1 MLRSLVV
8 NDLCQLSAVDARRL
22 IASGELSPVELLEAC
37 IDRIEATNEA
47 INAIVAKDYDRA
59 IHEATEAAKAV
70 KETRDLPP
78 LHGIPIGIKDLN
90 ATEGLRTTWGSL
102 LFKDYVPEAD
112 EALVARLRRA
122 GAIIVGKTNT
132 PEFGSGTAT
141 NNLVYGPTHNPFDL
155 ERTSGG
161 SSGGSGAALATGML
175 PLCQGGDTGGSLRNP
190 ATWCGVVGFRSTPG
204 LVPRENRTLNYTHF
218 NVQGPMA
225 RSVADIALMMTG
237 CVGDDNHD
245 PLAGPCDPLSFLNL
259 EAADLSNI
267 RAAWTEDF
275 GGIAPLDDGI
285 RNCFKELLANLSN
298 TFQSL
303 DSLNPN
309 FSDARDCFWILRC
322 VNYLAT
328 HLDRYEQ
335 HRDVLSPNIIA
346 NVEAGLNMSLADVA
360 RAETQWRRVYT
371 NFQVFFEELD
381 VLIVPGNATPAFRI
395 EDGIPREVNG
405 KKMENYMDA
414 SLIRS
419 ALTLTGHP
427 VLALPCGLDHL
438 GLPFGVQLVGRRR
451 GDHDLLRIA
460 LALENKLSKIEGLQR
475 PRPNLETLAS

>member
-1 MLRSLVV
+1 M
-8 NDLCQLSAVDARRL
+8 ARAD
-22 IASGELSPVELLEAC
+22 ISPVELLESC
-37 IDRIEATNEA
+37 IARIDAVNPTV
-47 INAIVAKDYDRA
+47 NAIVANDYERA
-59 IHEATEAAKAV
+59 RREAAAAEKAV
-70 KETRDLPP
+70 REGADLPP
-78 LHGIPIGIKDLN
+78 LHGLPVGIKDLN

-102 LFKDYVPEAD
+102 LHADHVPDAD

-132 PEFGSGTAT
+132 PEFGAGTNTT
-141 NNLVYGPTHNPFDL
+141 NKVYGPTRNPFDL

-161 SSGGSGAALATGML
+161 SSGGSAAALATGML

-225 RSVADIALMMTG
+225 RRVADVALMMTG
-237 CVGDDNHD
+237 MAADDPRD
-245 PLAGPCDPLSFLNL
+245 PLAWPCDPGAFANL
-259 EAADLSNI
+259 TPMDLAGV

-275 GGIAPLDDGI
+275 GGAAPLDDGI
-285 RNCFKELLANLSN
+285 RATFRNVVGALTGSFK
-298 TFQSL
+298 SL
-303 DSLNPN
+303 DGRDPD
-309 FSDARDCFWILRC
+309 FGDARDSFWTLRC

-328 HLDRYEQ
+328 HTARYEA
-335 HRDVLSPNIIA
+335 HRDKLSPNIIA
-346 NVEAGLNMSLADVA
+346 NVEAGQTMSLADVSL
-360 RAETQWRRVYT
+360 AETQWRRLYAD
-371 NFQVFFEELD
+371 FQTFFEDLD

-395 EDGIPREVNG
+395 DDGIPKEVNG
-405 KKMENYMDA
+405 RKMDNYMDA

-427 VLALPCGLDHL
+427 VLALPCGVDHL

-451 GDHDLLRIA
+451 GDMDLLRVA
-460 LALENKLSKIEGLQR
+460 MSLEQTLAR
-475 PRPNLETLAS
+475 PGGPDRPVPNLEQLTS